1 LIYAAVQHRSV
12 ASSLSHSGFQVEY
25 LSLALLAVAVVG
37 LGSAATILLTQSI
50 PQSVSDVAARHGR
63 FAGLSTA
70 AEESGPASPA
80 LPYRVHVQSKSIDV
94 VGTSN

>member
-1 LIYAAVQHRSV
+1 M
-12 ASSLSHSGFQVEY
+12 EY
-25 LSLALLAVAVVG
+25 VSLALLAVAVVG

-50 PQSVSDVAARHGR
+50 PQSVAEVAGRHGR
-63 FAGLSTA
+63 FAGLGAA
-70 AEESGPASPA
+70 AEDSRPASPA